1 MENIGKHQKKRI
13 SFYPASPARILVA
26 RLLINRNASIDLCNK
41 ACSCHWDVTTQRSR
55 SLLLVYW
62 LAVSFNLNESIWCM
76 APTCQHA
83 DTSAALEACETALL
97 LASQEGFL
105 EVLCPWDVQWKS
117 MEIVW
122 WWIAKFCAP
131 QLCFSK
137 FAHCSETL
145 GCCVCFSFGARWF
158 RSFWATSTLVWV
170 QPFNTEQADEMRQEH
185 GLETGE
191 YTFKGSTDWQHGTDR
206 ICTFPVL
213 SRPRS
218 KATNSPAADGMGA

>member
-1 MENIGKHQKKRI
+1 MHGPYLSTCGYIRCVRGMRDG
-13 SFYPASPARILVA
+13 STLGLSG
-26 RLLINRNASIDLCNK
+26 RLLGGAMPVR
-41 ACSCHWDVTTQRSR
+41 R
-55 SLLLVYW
+55 
-62 LAVSFNLNESIWCM
+62 
-76 APTCQHA
+76 
-83 DTSAALEACETALL
+83 
-97 LASQEGFL
+97 
-105 EVLCPWDVQWKS
+105 S

-145 GCCVCFSFGARWF
+145 GCSVCFSFGARWF

-191 YTFKGSTDWQHGTDR
+191 YTFKGSTDWQHRTDR

-213 SRPRS
+213 ARPRS